1 MTGKTTCETKLQCVE
16 VLDMKTWELTYIIDG
31 SYVSERIQGVT
42 KVAAQS
48 VVVQRYKRQIDF
60 KPVVEVTP

>member
-1 MTGKTTCETKLQCVE
+1 
-16 VLDMKTWELTYIIDG
+16 MKTWELTCIANG

-42 KVAAQS
+42 KVAVQS

-60 KPVVEVTP
+60 KSVVEVTP

>member
-1 MTGKTTCETKLQCVE
+1 
-16 VLDMKTWELTYIIDG
+16 MKTWELTYIVNG

-48 VVVQRYKRQIDF
+48 VVVQRYKRQVDF
-60 KPVVEVTP
+60 KSVVEVMP